1 MANSLSPPAQ
11 PDHSFKRVAILF
23 AGGPAPSANAV
34 ISAAAASFLR
44 ADVEVIGIKH
54 GYSSLAD
61 FDTAEPLVEGTDFIK
76 LTHPVLGRT
85 RNAQGIMIGT
95 ARTNPGKHITCP
107 ADLEDTEK
115 SAPLKRVYE
124 ALSSIGIDALISIG
138 GDDTLKTANKFKLY
152 QEVNKTEKTIPVV
165 HLPKTIDNDYHGID
179 FTFGFFTAVD
189 FLATEIRNLIYDA
202 EATQSYFL
210 TETMGR
216 SAGWLS
222 YGAAIAGEA
231 SLVISV
237 EDVMAGYLVDEEF
250 TNDSGETM
258 TRQCMDMD
266 RVSERIVKTMLARES
281 EGKQYGVIVVAEG
294 LAEFLPFSYVEGVSR
309 DDHGH
314 INISEVSLYS
324 ILSHA
329 VQKKYTEKTGG
340 ARAVKG
346 LQLGYE
352 SRCAKPHAFDA
363 MLGSQL
369 GVGAF
374 RALAEKNLNGVMVSI
389 SGQLDLHYEP
399 FEKLVDP
406 KTLVT
411 VVRYIDT
418 DSDFHRLARF
428 LETHVND

>member
-11 PDHSFKRVAILF
+11 PEHSFKRVAILF

-61 FDTAEPLVEGTDFIK
+61 FDPAEPLVEGTDFIK

-107 ADLEDTEK
+107 TDLEDAEK
-115 SAPLKRVYE
+115 SAPLRRVYE

-152 QEVNKTEKTIPVV
+152 QEVNETEKNIPVV

-250 TNDSGETM
+250 TNDAGETM

-314 INISEVSLYS
+314 INISQVSLYS

-374 RALAEKNLNGVMVSI
+374 RALTEEKLNGVMVSI

-406 KTLVT
+406 NTLVT

>member
-374 RALAEKNLNGVMVSI
+374 RALAEENLNGVMVSI

-406 KTLVT
+406 ETLVT

>member
-1 MANSLSPPAQ
+1 MANSLSPPVQ

-23 AGGPAPSANAV
+23 AGGPAPAANAV

-61 FDTAEPLVEGTDFIK
+61 FDPSEPLMEGTDFIR

-85 RNAQGIMIGT
+85 R
-95 ARTNPGKHITCP
+95 NPGKHITCP
-107 ADLEDTEK
+107 ADLKDAEK
-115 SAPLKRVYE
+115 SSPLKRVYE

-152 QEVNKTEKTIPVV
+152 QEVNETEKNIPVV

-250 TNDSGETM
+250 SNDAGETM

-294 LAEFLPFSYVEGVSR
+294 LAEFLPFSYVEGISR

-314 INISEVSLYS
+314 INISQVSLYS
-324 ILSHA
+324 ILSNA

-374 RALAEKNLNGVMVSI
+374 RALAERKLNGVMVSV

-406 KTLVT
+406 ETLVT